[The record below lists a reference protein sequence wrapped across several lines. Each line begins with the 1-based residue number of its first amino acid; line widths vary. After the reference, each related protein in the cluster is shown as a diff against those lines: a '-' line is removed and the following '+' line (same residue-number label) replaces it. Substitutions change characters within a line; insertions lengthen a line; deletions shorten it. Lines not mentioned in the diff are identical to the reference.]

1 MDRSMAR
8 AQAMKLIYEWEMGG
22 DGGEETRLNLLEVNP
37 TENGADFMNRL
48 FDGVVENVEA
58 IDEKL
63 TPFLKGWTLDRVTR
77 VDLAILRLAV
87 YELMLGESPT
97 GVVVNEAVELANQF
111 STDKAGGFVN
121 GVLGNLAR
129 SMEAQAGEKPAE

>member
-1 MDRSMAR
+1 
-8 AQAMKLIYEWEMGG
+8 
-22 DGGEETRLNLLEVNP
+22 
-37 TENGADFMNRL
+37 MNRL

-63 TPFLKGWTLDRVTR
+63 TPFLKGWTLNRVTR

-87 YELMLGESPT
+87 YELMLGETPT
-97 GVVVNEAVELANQF
+97 GAVVNEAVELANQF

-121 GVLGNLAR
+121 GVLGNLGRALD
-129 SMEAQAGEKPAE
+129 EAKAAQNDA